1 MYSIFYQLPLAPPPP
16 ELPPPPEKELP
27 PLDELLPEPKECVPD
42 DEKVLLYDVLSFLT
56 QDLL

>member
-42 DEKVLLYDVLSFLT
+42 DEKVFL
-56 QDLL
+56 